1 VRKQNSYEAAPGAG
15 GALAR
20 LAGWLQHQWWQP
32 HPGAAARALRPLSA
46 LYETLAERRRR
57 ATAPESAGLPVVV
70 VGNLIVGGAGKTP
83 TVIALVQALRA
94 QGWTP
99 GVISRGHGRDG
110 AAVAAVRRD
119 SAAREVG
126 DEPLLIHLRSGAPV
140 VVGRD
145 RLAAA
150 RALRT
155 AHPAVNLLLAD
166 DGLQHWRLARDA
178 QVIVFDDRG
187 AGNGF
192 TLPAGPLRQRLPADV
207 PPRSLVLYNAAAP
220 STPLPGWCAQR
231 RLAGAVELV
240 DWWTGHPPSL
250 QALHALRGRPV
261 VAAAGIGAPQRFFDM
276 LRAQGLSLSPCPVP
290 DHHDYATLPWPPGT
304 PDVVL
309 TEKDAI
315 KLDPARCAGSRV
327 WVVALDFAL
336 PDGFVAA
343 LARLLPDSPLSHE
356 P

>member
-1 VRKQNSYEAAPGAG
+1 MASTEGAPRSLA
-15 GALAR
+15 AR
-20 LAGWLQHQWWQP
+20 LADWLQRQWWRP
-32 HPGAAARALRPLSA
+32 ALSPAARLLSPLSA
-46 LYETLAERRRR
+46 LYETLAERQRRKTVPE
-57 ATAPESAGLPVVV
+57 ATGLPVVV

-94 QGWTP
+94 LGWTP
-99 GVISRGHGRDG
+99 GVISRGHGRQG
-110 AAVAAVRRD
+110 EAVAQVRRD
-119 SAAREVG
+119 SAARDVG

-145 RLAAA
+145 RIAAA
-150 RALRT
+150 RALRET
-155 AHPAVNLLLAD
+155 HPDVNLLLAD

-192 TLPAGPLRQRLPADV
+192 TLPAGPLRQRLPSAV

-231 RLAGAVELV
+231 RLAGAVELAH
-240 DWWTGHPPSL
+240 WW
-250 QALHALRGRPV
+250 AGRPCSLDALEALKGKPLLAV
-261 VAAAGIGAPQRFFDM
+261 AGIGAPQRFFDM
-276 LRAQGLSLSPCPVP
+276 LQAQGLSFTPCPVP
-290 DHHDYATLPWPPGT
+290 DHHDYAALPWPAGT
-304 PDVVL
+304 ADVVL

-315 KLDPARCAGSRV
+315 KLDPARCAGTRV

-336 PDGFVAA
+336 PDAFVAA
-343 LARLLPDSPLSHE
+343 LARLLPASPS
-356 P
+356 

>member
-1 VRKQNSYEAAPGAG
+1 MSSTEAAAGA

-20 LAGWLQHQWWQP
+20 LGHWLQHQWWQARP
-32 HPGAAARALRPLSA
+32 TPGARLLAPLSA
-46 LYETLAERRRR
+46 LYEALAERKRRNTAAQ
-57 ATAPESAGLPVVV
+57 ATGLPVVV

-94 QGWTP
+94 LGWTP
-99 GVISRGHGRDG
+99 GVISRGHGRSGD
-110 AAVAAVRRD
+110 AVLEVRRD
-119 SAAREVG
+119 STAGEVG

-150 RALRT
+150 RALRA
-155 AHPAVNLLLAD
+155 AHPQVNLLLAD

-192 TLPAGPLRQRLPADV
+192 TLPAGPLRQRLPQAV

-220 STPLPGWCAQR
+220 STPLPGWCARR
-231 RLAGAVELV
+231 RLAGAVELGG
-240 DWWTGHPPSL
+240 WWAGQAPSLEAL
-250 QALHALRGRPV
+250 QALKHRPV
-261 VAAAGIGAPQRFFDM
+261 VAVAGIGAPQRFFDM
-276 LRAQGLSLSPCPVP
+276 LVAQGLSLTPCPVP
-290 DHHDYATLPWPPGT
+290 DHHDYAALPWPAGT
-304 PDVVL
+304 ADVVL

-315 KLDPARCAGSRV
+315 KLDPARCAGTRV

-343 LARLLPDSPLSHE
+343 LAQLLPAFPFATHE

>member
-1 VRKQNSYEAAPGAG
+1 MRSTEAAASHGAQ
-15 GALAR
+15 AR
-20 LAGWLQHQWWQP
+20 LAEWLQRQWWRATP
-32 HPGAAARALRPLSA
+32 SAAARLLSPLSA
-46 LYETLAERRRR
+46 LYETLAERQRRN
-57 ATAPESAGLPVVV
+57 TTPEGAGLPVVV

-94 QGWTP
+94 LGWTP
-99 GVISRGHGRDG
+99 GVISRGHGRSG
-110 AAVAAVRRD
+110 EAVAQVRRD
-119 SAAREVG
+119 SAASDVG
-126 DEPLLIHLRSGAPV
+126 DEPLLIHLRSRAPV
-140 VVGRD
+140 AVGRD

-150 RALRT
+150 RALRQ
-155 AHPAVNLLLAD
+155 AHPEVNLLLAD

-192 TLPAGPLRQRLPADV
+192 TLPAGPLRQRLPHAV

-231 RLAGAVELV
+231 RLAGAVELA
-240 DWWTGHPPSL
+240 DWWAGRPGSAQAL
-250 QALHALRGRPV
+250 QALRDKPLRAV
-261 VAAAGIGAPQRFFDM
+261 AGIGAPQRFFDM
-276 LRAQGLSLSPCPVP
+276 LRAQGLSFTPCPVP
-290 DHHDYATLPWPPGT
+290 DHHDYAALPWPPGT
-304 PDVVL
+304 ADVVL

-315 KLDPARCAGSRV
+315 KLTPQRCAGTRV

-343 LARLLPDSPLSHE
+343 LARLLPASPRDS
-356 P
+356 

>member
-1 VRKQNSYEAAPGAG
+1 MRSTEAAPG

-20 LAGWLQHQWWQP
+20 AGDWLQRQWWQASP
-32 HPGAAARALRPLSA
+32 TAGTRLLQPLSA

-57 ATAPESAGLPVVV
+57 ATLPESTGLPVVV

-83 TVIALVQALRA
+83 TVIALVRALRA
-94 QGWTP
+94 LGWTP

-150 RALRT
+150 RALRA
-155 AHPAVNLLLAD
+155 AHPEVDLLLAD

-187 AGNGF
+187 AGNGLP
-192 TLPAGPLRQRLPADV
+192 LPAGPLRQRLPEAV

-231 RLAGAVELV
+231 RLAGAVALAG
-240 DWWTGHPPSL
+240 WWAGEPPSL
-250 QALHALRGRPV
+250 EALHALRGRPV

-276 LRAQGLSLSPCPVP
+276 LQAQGLSLTPCPVP

-315 KLDPARCAGSRV
+315 KLDAARCAGSRV

-336 PDGFVAA
+336 PDGFVAE
-343 LARLLPDSPLSHE
+343 LARLLPASPSVPHE

>member
-1 VRKQNSYEAAPGAG
+1 MTRAEATPGG
-15 GALAR
+15 TTSR
-20 LAGWLQHQWWQP
+20 LGDWLQRQWWQP
-32 HPGAAARALRPLSA
+32 RPSPAARLLGPLSL
-46 LYETLAERRRR
+46 LYETLAERQRRN
-57 ATAPESAGLPVVV
+57 TTPQSPGLPVVV

-83 TVIALVQALRA
+83 TVIALAQALRA
-94 QGWTP
+94 LGWTP
-99 GVISRGHGRDG
+99 GVISRGHGR
-110 AAVAAVRRD
+110 AAAGVAEVRRD
-119 SAAREVG
+119 SRAREVG

-150 RALRT
+150 QALRV
-155 AHPAVNLLLAD
+155 AHPDVNLLLAD

-192 TLPAGPLRQRLPADV
+192 TLPAGPMRQRLPDSV
-207 PPRSLVLYNAAAP
+207 PPRSLVLYNAATP

-231 RLAGAVELV
+231 RLAGAVELG
-240 DWWTGHPPSL
+240 DWWAGRPPSPDAL
-250 QALHALRGRPV
+250 QALRDRRV
-261 VAAAGIGAPQRFFDM
+261 VAVAGIGAPQRFFAM
-276 LRAQGLSLSPCPVP
+276 LQAQGLSLTPCPVP
-290 DHHDYATLPWPPGT
+290 DHHDYATLPWPPGSA
-304 PDVVL
+304 DVVL

-315 KLDPARCAGSRV
+315 KLEPGRCAGTRV

-336 PDGFVAA
+336 PDDFVAA
-343 LARLLPDSPLSHE
+343 LARLLPSPPHE

>member
-1 VRKQNSYEAAPGAG
+1 MTRAEAAPGS
-15 GALAR
+15 ALSR
-20 LAGWLQHQWWQP
+20 LGDWLQHQWWQP
-32 HPGAAARALRPLSA
+32 RPSPAARLLSPLSA

-57 ATAPESAGLPVVV
+57 GTEPQSPGLPVVV

-83 TVIALVQALRA
+83 TVIALVRALRA
-94 QGWTP
+94 QGWRP
-99 GVISRGHGRDG
+99 GVISRGHGR
-110 AAVAAVRRD
+110 AAEGVAGVRRD
-119 SAAREVG
+119 SRAREVG

-150 RALRT
+150 QALRSD
-155 AHPAVNLLLAD
+155 HPEVNLLLAD

-187 AGNGF
+187 AGNGLA
-192 TLPAGPLRQRLPADV
+192 LPAGPLRQRLPEGV

-231 RLAGAVELV
+231 RLAGAVELT
-240 DWWTGHPPSL
+240 DWWAGGPPNPDAL
-250 QALHALRGRPV
+250 QALRGRPV
-261 VAAAGIGAPQRFFDM
+261 VAVAGIGAPQRFFGM
-276 LRAQGLSLSPCPVP
+276 LQAQGLSLRPCPVP

-304 PDVVL
+304 ADVVL

-315 KLDPARCAGSRV
+315 KLEPGRCAGTRV

-336 PDGFVAA
+336 PDDFVAA
-343 LARLLPDSPLSHE
+343 LVRLLPPLPHE